1 MGSVSTAMFC
11 KRKTCPSAEM
21 LLLYHDG
28 VLASAFERE
37 IAAHLGEC
45 DFCGAELHL
54 LTKFPPAG
62 LPAYTPAAIPATF
75 YQLVR
80 DLLTTGPRAVSRTL
94 KLLCDNDRLTFT
106 DA

>member
-37 IAAHLGEC
+37 IAAHLAAC
-45 DFCGAELHL
+45 DFCDAELYL

-62 LPAYTPAAIPATF
+62 LPSYTPAAIPAAF
-75 YQLVR
+75 YQLMKN
-80 DLLTTGPRAVSRTL
+80 LLTAGPRVVGRTL
-94 KLLCDNDRLTFT
+94 KLICDNDQLTFT

>member
-37 IAAHLGEC
+37 IAAHLAEC
-45 DFCGAELHL
+45 DVCGAELQL

-62 LPAYTPAAIPATF
+62 LPVYTPAVIPAAF
-75 YQLVR
+75 YQLVKEF
-80 DLLTTGPRAVSRTL
+80 LTAGPRAIGRTL
-94 KLLCDNDRLTFT
+94 KLICDNDLTFT